1 MNKGAYERMKE
12 TMTLQHD
19 GELSIYLPQQAS
31 KGVVLICPGGGYSW
45 LSPREGE
52 PVARRFGE
60 AGWTAAVLT
69 YTCFTGQPLEDLPLR
84 QAGEALAVLRARFD
98 GQRIVVCGFS
108 AGGHLAASLG
118 VHWRDAGLS
127 RPDGMILCYPVIT
140 AGKYAHQGSIA
151 NLAGEGDSAYWSL
164 ENHVSE
170 DTPPA
175 FIWHTVTDPT
185 VPVENSLLLMERMA
199 AYHIPVEMH
208 LYPQGTHGLSLATKE
223 VEEPEKQRFADPH
236 VAGWF
241 DLCISWLDTLL

>member
-1 MNKGAYERMKE
+1 MKE

-52 PVARRFGE
+52 PVARRFVE

-69 YTCFTGQPLEDLPLR
+69 YACYAGQPLGDLPLR
-84 QAGEALAVLRARFD
+84 QAGEALAVLGARFA

-118 VHWRDAGLS
+118 VHWRDAGLP

-151 NLAGEGDSAYWSL
+151 NLAGEGDSAYL
-164 ENHVSE
+164 VAGK
-170 DTPPA
+170 PC
-175 FIWHTVTDPT
+175 V
-185 VPVENSLLLMERMA
+185 RGYA
-199 AYHIPVEMH
+199 ACIYLAYGHGSDGAGGE
-208 LYPQGTHGLSLATKE
+208 LASADGTHGCASYS
-223 VEEPEKQRFADPH
+223 R
-236 VAGWF
+236 
-241 DLCISWLDTLL
+241 